1 METGEELVT
10 KKLYQLYERD
20 QEYQQTPFHSRH
32 SIYCEA
38 EAHLL
43 NLSIVCPK
51 QRVCSIV
58 LFVAYFLRWMFW
70 L

>member
-32 SIYCEA
+32 SRGWSGGA
-38 EAHLL
+38 M
-43 NLSIVCPK
+43 
-51 QRVCSIV
+51 V
-58 LFVAYFLRWMFW
+58 LG
-70 L
+70 